1 MLRDWRSSKHMAYY
15 TEWKRERDEQ
25 REIREK
31 LVLFNAFL
39 FGLASLCDPVNPNL
53 CITRSS
59 CHYSQHYTHIHT
71 YTHTLHVIDI
81 YDLLPWDRKTVSV
94 RVKRSKSK
102 IRAFTLHLQIKYT
115 LYIVIRRSENFSQT
129 IRIIFR
135 FLFCHLVESS
145 IVHIIYKKREKKSKR
160 DRRHDHKLWLF
171 ELFESCASTRLNV
184 LANSWHSFGT
194 HTRYLHRLFLLR
206 PSYIDTV
213 INDAR
218 ADVII
223 GFSKTS
229 YLTHFRQ
236 RRLDHR
242 CSIRTKSN
250 AFPPFLFF
258 FFLYITI
265 RFRDS
270 KFFIVRQTFSIRAL
284 HDFASI
290 LLYFFFIIISI
301 N

>member
-1 MLRDWRSSKHMAYY
+1 MPSSSVSLAFVAQWTQIYVL
-15 TEWKRERDEQ
+15 
-25 REIREK
+25 
-31 LVLFNAFL
+31 LVHRATILN
-39 FGLASLCDPVNPNL
+39 
-53 CITRSS
+53 TT
-59 CHYSQHYTHIHT
+59 HTYTHTH
-71 YTHTLHVIDI
+71 THTLHVIDI

-258 FFLYITI
+258 FFFISPFVFVTVSFSSLYDKLSRSEHYT
-265 RFRDS
+265 
-270 KFFIVRQTFSIRAL
+270 
-284 HDFASI
+284 I
-290 LLYFFFIIISI
+290 LLQFYIFFFIIIRLI
-301 N
+301 KK

>member
-258 FFLYITI
+258 FFSLYNH
-265 RFRDS
+265 S
-270 KFFIVRQTFSIRAL
+270 YSWQ
-284 HDFASI
+284 
-290 LLYFFFIIISI
+290 
-301 N
+301 